1 MGPEPASVHGHG
13 DEGLPAGDRDDLGSG
28 DDADVAH
35 YDLVVTLLGRGG
47 SRTCLNHCTPTRSES
62 FTSMGQEP

>member
-28 DDADVAH
+28 DDADVARC
-35 YDLVVTLLGRGG
+35 DLVSPSWGVVG
-47 SRTCLNHCTPTRSES
+47 RTCLNHCTPTRSES
-62 FTSMGQEP
+62 FTTMGQEP